1 MDIGDWVLAIGY
13 WRLDIGYWREV
24 KGMKIWKGI
33 AIVVA
38 LVGINLLVHQVV
50 VRWDMTN
57 DRRYSIAPTT
67 RSLIQSL
74 NAPLQV
80 TILLDGE
87 LNAGFLRL
95 QRATIEMVEE
105 LEAAR
110 GERREARGAEIG
122 YRVSAENIPQGLP
135 PTVIH
140 ERTHKGQ
147 TAQTTIYPYALVSYK
162 GKTTVI
168 ELLRNN
174 RGLSGEENLNHSIEN
189 LEFAFVEAIH
199 SLTRESVEKIAF
211 LEGHGE
217 LSEAEV
223 YDLSQ
228 ALSCYYQ
235 IDRGTLGDETGI
247 LDDYRAVIIAD
258 PQLPFSEKD
267 KYILDQY
274 LMQGGRI
281 LWVVN
286 GVRFSSDFLS
296 SQGKT
301 PIIPLDLQLND
312 MLFRYGIRVNPTLV
326 QDLQCLPMPVDVSS
340 DPQNP
345 NWQPMPWTYA
355 PLLLTSQASPITRN
369 VMQVSATMASCI
381 DFVGGEDGIRKETLL
396 ATSTNSKL
404 TGTPAEVDLS
414 MFEGSESDFQHAFIP
429 VAASLEGVFPSLY
442 AHLLP
447 PEELTIHA
455 PLRKQSE
462 PTKQI
467 VVAAGSTIRNEWQQG
482 QPLPLGYDRYTQT
495 QFGNR
500 DFMVNAVLY
509 LTDDTGWMSLRQKQ
523 ITLRLLNDQRAR
535 DQRVLAQV
543 ISIIVPLTLLAIIGI
558 VVIIV
563 RKKRY
568 VKQA

>member
-1 MDIGDWVLAIGY
+1 
-13 WRLDIGYWREV
+13 
-24 KGMKIWKGI
+24 MKIWKCI
-33 AIVVA
+33 AILA
-38 LVGINLLVHQVV
+38 TLILVNISVYHFIL
-50 VRWDMTN
+50 RWDMTN

-67 RSLIQSL
+67 KALLQEL
-74 NAPLQV
+74 DAPVQV
-80 TILLDGE
+80 VILLDGE
-87 LNAGFLRL
+87 LNAGFQRL
-95 QRATIEMVEE
+95 QRATIEIVEE
-105 LEAAR
+105 LAAVI
-110 GERREARGAEIG
+110 GNRRSGIE
-122 YRVSAENIPQGLP
+122 YRVSAEDIPQGIM

-147 TAQTTIYPYALVSYK
+147 TAQTTIYPFALVTYK
-162 GKTTVI
+162 GKTTIV

-189 LEFAFVEAIH
+189 LEFAFVEALH
-199 SLTRESVEKIAF
+199 ALTREKVEKIAF

-217 LSEAEV
+217 LSESEV

-228 ALSCYYQ
+228 ALSYYYQ
-235 IDRGTLGDETGI
+235 IDRGVLGTETGV
-247 LDDYRAVIIAD
+247 LDDYRVVVIAD
-258 PQLPFSEKD
+258 PQEPFTEEE

-286 GVRFSSDFLS
+286 GVRFSNETLS
-296 SQGKT
+296 QNGMT
-301 PIIPLDLQLND
+301 PVIPLDLNISD
-312 MLFRYGIRVNPTLV
+312 MLFRYGVRVNPALV

-340 DPQNP
+340 DPQHP

-369 VMQVSATMASCI
+369 LMQVSATMASCI
-381 DFVGGEDGIRKETLL
+381 EFVGGEDGLHKTTLL
-396 ATSTNSKL
+396 ATSSNSKI

-414 MFEGSESDFQHAFIP
+414 LFNGNENEFKYAFIP
-429 VAASLEGVFPSLY
+429 VAASIEGVFPSLF

-447 PEELTIHA
+447 PEGMQLHA
-455 PLRKQSE
+455 PLRKHSE

-467 VVAAGSTIRNEWQQG
+467 IVAAGSTIRNEWQKG

-509 LTDDTGWMSLRQKQ
+509 LTDDTGWMNLRQKQ
-523 ITLRLLNDQRAR
+523 LTLRLINDQRAR
-535 DQRVLAQV
+535 DGRIAAQI
-543 ISIIVPLTLLAIIGI
+543 ISIVMPLLLLTIVGAA
-558 VVIIV
+558 VILI

-568 VKQA
+568 TR

>member
-1 MDIGDWVLAIGY
+1 MRV
-13 WRLDIGYWREV
+13 
-24 KGMKIWKGI
+24 WKGI
-33 AIVVA
+33 AIVAAVV
-38 LVGINLLVHQVV
+38 LVNVLVHHFV

-67 RSLIQSL
+67 RTLIQSL
-74 NAPLQV
+74 DAPLQV

-87 LNAGFLRL
+87 LNAGFQRL

-105 LEAAR
+105 LEA
-110 GERREARGAEIG
+110 IG
-122 YRVSAENIPQGLP
+122 YWQLGIEYRVSAEEVPKGLS

-147 TAQTTIYPYALVSYK
+147 TAQTTVYPYALITYK
-162 GKTTVI
+162 GKTAVV

-199 SLTRESVEKIAF
+199 SLARESVEKIAF

-223 YDLSQ
+223 FDLSQ
-228 ALSCYYQ
+228 ALSHYYQ
-235 IDRGTLGDETGI
+235 IDRGTLGNETGV
-247 LDDYRAVIIAD
+247 LDEYRAVIIAD

-286 GVRFSSDFLS
+286 GVRFSEQTLS
-296 SQGKT
+296 ENGMT
-301 PIIPLDLQLND
+301 PVIPLELNISD
-312 MLFRYGIRVNPTLV
+312 MLFRYGVRINPALV
-326 QDLQCLPMPVDVSS
+326 QDLQCLPMPVDVS
-340 DPQNP
+340 DNPQQP

-369 VMQVSATMASCI
+369 IMQVSATMASCI
-381 DFVGGEDGIRKETLL
+381 DFVGGEDGLQKTTLL
-396 ATSTNSKL
+396 ATSSNSKL
-404 TGTPAEVDLS
+404 TGTPATVDLS
-414 MFEGSESDFQHAFIP
+414 LFNGTESEFQYAFVP
-429 VAASLEGVFPSLY
+429 VAASIEGVFPSLY

-447 PEELTIHA
+447 PEELQLHA
-455 PLRKQSE
+455 PLRKTSE

-509 LTDDTGWMSLRQKQ
+509 LTDDTGWMALRQKQ

-535 DQRVLAQV
+535 EERITAQV
-543 ISIIVPLTLLAIIGI
+543 VSIIMPLTILAIIGI
-558 VVIIV
+558 AVIGI

-568 VKQA
+568 TKQR

>member
-1 MDIGDWVLAIGY
+1 
-13 WRLDIGYWREV
+13 
-24 KGMKIWKGI
+24 MKFWKGI
-33 AIVVA
+33 AIVAA
-38 LVGINLLVHQVV
+38 LVVVNILVQPLV

-57 DRRYSIAPTT
+57 DRRYSIAPSTK
-67 RSLIQSL
+67 SLLQRL
-74 NAPLQV
+74 EAPLQV

-87 LNAGFLRL
+87 LNAGFTRL

-105 LEAAR
+105 LEAIGDR
-110 GERREARGAEIG
+110 ISDIG
-122 YRVSAENIPQGLP
+122 YRVSAEEIPQGLP

-147 TAQTTIYPYALVSYK
+147 TAQTTVYPFALLSYK
-162 GKTTVI
+162 GKTAIV

-199 SLTRESVEKIAF
+199 TLTRDSVEKIAF

-217 LSEAEV
+217 LSERDV
-223 YDLSQ
+223 FDLSQ
-228 ALSCYYQ
+228 ALSHYYQ
-235 IDRGTLGDETGI
+235 IDRGALGNETGV
-247 LDDYRAVIIAD
+247 LDDYRVVIIAD
-258 PQLPFSEKD
+258 PQEPFSETD

-281 LWVVN
+281 MWVLN
-286 GVRFSSDFLS
+286 GVRFSSDYLS

-301 PIIPLDLQLND
+301 PIAPLDLHLND
-312 MLFRYGIRVNPTLV
+312 MLFRYGVRVNPALV

-396 ATSTNSKL
+396 ATSSNSKV
-404 TGTPAEVDLS
+404 TNTPAEVDLS
-414 MFEGSESDFQHAFIP
+414 LFEGSESAFQYAFIP
-429 VAASLEGVFPSLY
+429 VAASLEGVFASLY

-447 PEELTIHA
+447 PEDVILHA

-462 PTKQI
+462 QTKQI

-509 LTDDTGWMSLRQKQ
+509 LTDDTGWMALRQKQ
-523 ITLRLLNDQRAR
+523 VTLRLLNDQRAR
-535 DQRVLAQV
+535 EQRIGAQI
-543 ISIIVPLTLLAIIGI
+543 ISIILPLIVLAAVAI
-558 VVIIV
+558 VVIVV
-563 RKKRY
+563 RRKRY
-568 VKQA
+568 MKQV

>member
-1 MDIGDWVLAIGY
+1 M
-13 WRLDIGYWREV
+13 RESEITMRV
-24 KGMKIWKGI
+24 WKGI
-33 AIVVA
+33 AIVAAVV
-38 LVGINLLVHQVV
+38 LVNVLVHHFV

-74 NAPLQV
+74 DAPLQV

-87 LNAGFLRL
+87 LNAGFQRL
-95 QRATIEMVEE
+95 QRATIEMVED
-105 LEAAR
+105 LEA
-110 GERREARGAEIG
+110 IG
-122 YRVSAENIPQGLP
+122 YWQLGIEYRVSAEEVPKGLS

-147 TAQTTIYPYALVSYK
+147 TAQTTVYPYALITYK
-162 GKTTVI
+162 GKTAVV

-199 SLTRESVEKIAF
+199 SLARESVEKIAF

-223 YDLSQ
+223 FDLSQ
-228 ALSCYYQ
+228 ALSHYYQ
-235 IDRGTLGDETGI
+235 IDRGTLGNETGV
-247 LDDYRAVIIAD
+247 LDEYRAVIIAD

-286 GVRFSSDFLS
+286 GVRFSEQTLS
-296 SQGKT
+296 ENGMT
-301 PIIPLDLQLND
+301 PVIPLELNISD
-312 MLFRYGIRVNPTLV
+312 MLFRYGVRINPALV
-326 QDLQCLPMPVDVSS
+326 QDLQCLPMPVDVS
-340 DPQNP
+340 DNPQQP

-369 VMQVSATMASCI
+369 IMQVSATMASCI
-381 DFVGGEDGIRKETLL
+381 DFVGGEDGLQKTALL
-396 ATSTNSKL
+396 ATSSNSKL
-404 TGTPAEVDLS
+404 TGTPATVDLS
-414 MFEGSESDFQHAFIP
+414 LFNGTESEFQYAFVP
-429 VAASLEGVFPSLY
+429 VAASIEGVFPSLY

-447 PEELTIHA
+447 PEDLQLHA
-455 PLRKQSE
+455 PLRKTSE

-509 LTDDTGWMSLRQKQ
+509 LTDDTGWMALRQKQ

-535 DQRVLAQV
+535 EERITAQV
-543 ISIIVPLTLLAIIGI
+543 VSIIMPLTILAIIGI
-558 VVIIV
+558 AVIGI

-568 VKQA
+568 TKQR

>member
-1 MDIGDWVLAIGY
+1 MRV
-13 WRLDIGYWREV
+13 
-24 KGMKIWKGI
+24 WKGI
-33 AIVVA
+33 AIVAAVV
-38 LVGINLLVHQVV
+38 LVNVLVHHFV

-67 RSLIQSL
+67 RALIQSL
-74 NAPLQV
+74 DAPLQV

-87 LNAGFLRL
+87 LNAGFQRL

-105 LEAAR
+105 LEA
-110 GERREARGAEIG
+110 IG
-122 YRVSAENIPQGLP
+122 YWQLGIEYRVSAEEVPKGLS

-147 TAQTTIYPYALVSYK
+147 TAQTTVYPYALITYK
-162 GKTTVI
+162 GKTAVV

-199 SLTRESVEKIAF
+199 SLARESVEKIAF

-223 YDLSQ
+223 FDLSQ
-228 ALSCYYQ
+228 ALSHYYQ
-235 IDRGTLGDETGI
+235 IDRGTLGNETGV
-247 LDDYRAVIIAD
+247 LDEYRAVIIAD

-286 GVRFSSDFLS
+286 GVRFSEQTLS
-296 SQGKT
+296 ENGMT
-301 PIIPLDLQLND
+301 PVIPLELNISD
-312 MLFRYGIRVNPTLV
+312 MLFRYGVRINPALV
-326 QDLQCLPMPVDVSS
+326 QDLQCLPMPVDVS
-340 DPQNP
+340 DNPQQP

-369 VMQVSATMASCI
+369 IMQVSATMASCI
-381 DFVGGEDGIRKETLL
+381 DFVGGEDGLQKTTLL
-396 ATSTNSKL
+396 ATSSNSKL
-404 TGTPAEVDLS
+404 TGTPATVDLS
-414 MFEGSESDFQHAFIP
+414 LFNGTESEFQYAFVP
-429 VAASLEGVFPSLY
+429 VAASIEGVFPSLY

-447 PEELTIHA
+447 PEDLQLHA
-455 PLRKQSE
+455 PLRKTSE

-509 LTDDTGWMSLRQKQ
+509 LTDDTGWMALRQKQ

-535 DQRVLAQV
+535 EERITAQV
-543 ISIIVPLTLLAIIGI
+543 VSIIMPLTILAIIGI
-558 VVIIV
+558 AVIGI

-568 VKQA
+568 TKQR

>member
-1 MDIGDWVLAIGY
+1 
-13 WRLDIGYWREV
+13 
-24 KGMKIWKGI
+24 MKIWKCI
-33 AIVVA
+33 AILA
-38 LVGINLLVHQVV
+38 TLILVNISVYHFIL
-50 VRWDMTN
+50 RWDMTN

-67 RSLIQSL
+67 KALLQEL
-74 NAPLQV
+74 DAPVQV
-80 TILLDGE
+80 VILLDGE
-87 LNAGFLRL
+87 LNAGFQRL
-95 QRATIEMVEE
+95 QRATIEIVEE
-105 LEAAR
+105 LGAVI
-110 GERREARGAEIG
+110 GNRRSGIE
-122 YRVSAENIPQGLP
+122 YRVSAEDIPQGIM

-147 TAQTTIYPYALVSYK
+147 TAQTTIYPFALVTYK
-162 GKTTVI
+162 GKTTIV

-189 LEFAFVEAIH
+189 LEFAFVEALH
-199 SLTRESVEKIAF
+199 ALTREKVEKIAF

-217 LSEAEV
+217 LSESEV

-228 ALSCYYQ
+228 ALSYYYQ
-235 IDRGTLGDETGI
+235 IDRGVLGTETGV
-247 LDDYRAVIIAD
+247 LDDYRVVVIAD
-258 PQLPFSEKD
+258 PQEPFTEED

-286 GVRFSSDFLS
+286 GVRFSNETLS
-296 SQGKT
+296 QNGMT
-301 PIIPLDLQLND
+301 PVIPLDLNISD
-312 MLFRYGIRVNPTLV
+312 MLFRYGVRVNPALV

-340 DPQNP
+340 DPQHP

-369 VMQVSATMASCI
+369 LMQVSATMASCI
-381 DFVGGEDGIRKETLL
+381 EFVGGEDGLHKTTLL
-396 ATSTNSKL
+396 ATSSNSKI

-414 MFEGSESDFQHAFIP
+414 LFNGNENEFKYAFIP
-429 VAASLEGVFPSLY
+429 VAASIEGVFPSLF

-447 PEELTIHA
+447 PEGMQLHA
-455 PLRKQSE
+455 PLRKHSE

-467 VVAAGSTIRNEWQQG
+467 ILAAGSTIRNEWQKG

-509 LTDDTGWMSLRQKQ
+509 LTDDTGWMNLRQKQ
-523 ITLRLLNDQRAR
+523 LTLRLINDQRAR
-535 DQRVLAQV
+535 DGRIAAQI
-543 ISIIVPLTLLAIIGI
+543 ISIVMPLLLLTIVGAA
-558 VVIIV
+558 VILI

-568 VKQA
+568 TR

>member
-1 MDIGDWVLAIGY
+1 
-13 WRLDIGYWREV
+13 
-24 KGMKIWKGI
+24 MKIWKSI

-38 LVGINLLVHQVV
+38 LVLINILVHHFV

-67 RSLIQSL
+67 QALMQTL
-74 NAPLQV
+74 DAPLQV
-80 TILLDGE
+80 TIFLDGE
-87 LNAGFLRL
+87 LNVGFLRL

-105 LEAAR
+105 L
-110 GERREARGAEIG
+110 GAVIG
-122 YRVSAENIPQGLP
+122 NRVSGIEYQVSAEDIPQGIP

-228 ALSCYYQ
+228 ALSRYYQ

-267 KYILDQY
+267 KYIIDQY

-312 MLFRYGIRVNPTLV
+312 MLFRYGIRVNPALV

-381 DFVGGEDGIRKETLL
+381 DFVGGEDGIRKEILL

>member
-1 MDIGDWVLAIGY
+1 
-13 WRLDIGYWREV
+13 
-24 KGMKIWKGI
+24 MKIWKGI
-33 AIVVA
+33 AIVAA
-38 LVGINLLVHQVV
+38 LVLTNVLVHHFV

-67 RSLIQSL
+67 RALIQSL
-74 NAPLQV
+74 DAPLQV

-87 LNAGFLRL
+87 LNAGFQRL

-105 LEAAR
+105 LEA
-110 GERREARGAEIG
+110 IG
-122 YRVSAENIPQGLP
+122 YWQLGIEYRVSAEEVPKGLS

-147 TAQTTIYPYALVSYK
+147 TAQTTVYPYALITYK
-162 GKTTVI
+162 GKTAVV
-168 ELLRNN
+168 ELLHNN

-189 LEFAFVEAIH
+189 LEFAFVEAIY
-199 SLTRESVEKIAF
+199 SLARESVEKIAF

-223 YDLSQ
+223 FDLSQ
-228 ALSCYYQ
+228 ALSHYYQ
-235 IDRGTLGDETGI
+235 IDRGTLGNETGV

-286 GVRFSSDFLS
+286 GVRFSEQTLS
-296 SQGKT
+296 ENGMT
-301 PIIPLDLQLND
+301 PVIPLELNISD
-312 MLFRYGIRVNPTLV
+312 MLFRYGVRINPTLV
-326 QDLQCLPMPVDVSS
+326 QDLQCLPMPVDVS
-340 DPQNP
+340 DNPQQP

-369 VMQVSATMASCI
+369 IMQVSATMASCI
-381 DFVGGEDGIRKETLL
+381 DFVGGEDGLQKTTLL
-396 ATSTNSKL
+396 ATSSNSKL
-404 TGTPAEVDLS
+404 TGTPATVDLS
-414 MFEGSESDFQHAFIP
+414 LFNGTESEFQYAFVP
-429 VAASLEGVFPSLY
+429 VAASIEGVFPSLY

-447 PEELTIHA
+447 PEDLQLHA
-455 PLRKQSE
+455 PLRKTSE

-509 LTDDTGWMSLRQKQ
+509 LTDDTGWMALRQKQ

-535 DQRVLAQV
+535 EERITAQV
-543 ISIIVPLTLLAIIGI
+543 VSIIMPLTILAIIGI
-558 VVIIV
+558 AVIGI

-568 VKQA
+568 TKQR

>member
-1 MDIGDWVLAIGY
+1 
-13 WRLDIGYWREV
+13 
-24 KGMKIWKGI
+24 MKIWKGI

-38 LVGINLLVHQVV
+38 LVLINILVHHFV

-67 RSLIQSL
+67 QALMQTL
-74 NAPLQV
+74 DAPLQV

-87 LNAGFLRL
+87 LNAGFLHL

-162 GKTTVI
+162 GKTTII

-228 ALSCYYQ
+228 ALSRYYQ

-312 MLFRYGIRVNPTLV
+312 MLFRYGIRVNPALV

>member
-1 MDIGDWVLAIGY
+1 MRV
-13 WRLDIGYWREV
+13 
-24 KGMKIWKGI
+24 WKGI
-33 AIVVA
+33 AIVAAVI
-38 LVGINLLVHQVV
+38 LVNILVHHFV

-67 RSLIQSL
+67 RALIQSL
-74 NAPLQV
+74 DAPLQV

-87 LNAGFLRL
+87 LNAGFQRL
-95 QRATIEMVEE
+95 QRATIEMVED
-105 LEAAR
+105 LEA
-110 GERREARGAEIG
+110 IG
-122 YRVSAENIPQGLP
+122 YWQLGIEYRVSAEEVPKGLS

-147 TAQTTIYPYALVSYK
+147 TAQTTVYPYALITYK
-162 GKTTVI
+162 GKTAVV

-199 SLTRESVEKIAF
+199 SLARESVEKIAF

-223 YDLSQ
+223 FDLSQ
-228 ALSCYYQ
+228 ALSHYYQ
-235 IDRGTLGDETGI
+235 IDRGTLGNETGV
-247 LDDYRAVIIAD
+247 LDEYRAVIIAD
-258 PQLPFSEKD
+258 PQLPFSEKE

-286 GVRFSSDFLS
+286 GVRFSEQTLS
-296 SQGKT
+296 ENGMT
-301 PIIPLDLQLND
+301 PVIPLELNISD
-312 MLFRYGIRVNPTLV
+312 MLFRYGVRINPALV
-326 QDLQCLPMPVDVSS
+326 QDLQCLPMPVDVS
-340 DPQNP
+340 DNPQQP

-369 VMQVSATMASCI
+369 IMQVSATMASCI
-381 DFVGGEDGIRKETLL
+381 DFVGGEDGLQKTTLL
-396 ATSTNSKL
+396 ATSSNSKL
-404 TGTPAEVDLS
+404 TGTPATVDLS
-414 MFEGSESDFQHAFIP
+414 LFNGTESEFQYAFVP
-429 VAASLEGVFPSLY
+429 VAASIEGVFPSLY

-447 PEELTIHA
+447 PEDLQLHA
-455 PLRKQSE
+455 PLRKTSE

-509 LTDDTGWMSLRQKQ
+509 LTDDTGWMALRQKQ

-535 DQRVLAQV
+535 EERITAQV
-543 ISIIVPLTLLAIIGI
+543 VSIIMPLTILAIIGI
-558 VVIIV
+558 AVIGI

-568 VKQA
+568 TKQR

>member
-1 MDIGDWVLAIGY
+1 
-13 WRLDIGYWREV
+13 
-24 KGMKIWKGI
+24 MKIWKSI

-38 LVGINLLVHQVV
+38 LVLINILVHHFV

-67 RSLIQSL
+67 QALMQTL
-74 NAPLQV
+74 DAPLQV

-105 LEAAR
+105 LEAIGNRQWA
-110 GERREARGAEIG
+110 IG

-228 ALSCYYQ
+228 ALSRYYQ

-312 MLFRYGIRVNPTLV
+312 MLFRYGIRVNPALV
-326 QDLQCLPMPVDVSS
+326 QDRQCLPMPVDVSS

>member
-1 MDIGDWVLAIGY
+1 MRV
-13 WRLDIGYWREV
+13 
-24 KGMKIWKGI
+24 WKGI
-33 AIVVA
+33 AIVAA
-38 LVGINLLVHQVV
+38 LVLVNVLVHHFV
-50 VRWDMTN
+50 VRWDVTN

-67 RSLIQSL
+67 RALIQSL
-74 NAPLQV
+74 DAPLQV

-87 LNAGFLRL
+87 LNAGFQRL

-105 LEAAR
+105 LEA
-110 GERREARGAEIG
+110 IG
-122 YRVSAENIPQGLP
+122 YWQLGIEYQVSAEEVPKGLS

-147 TAQTTIYPYALVSYK
+147 TAQTTVYPYALITYK
-162 GKTTVI
+162 GKTAVV

-199 SLTRESVEKIAF
+199 SLARESVEKIAF

-223 YDLSQ
+223 FDLSQ
-228 ALSCYYQ
+228 ALSHYYQ
-235 IDRGTLGDETGI
+235 IDRGTLGNETGV

-286 GVRFSSDFLS
+286 GVRFSEQTLS
-296 SQGKT
+296 ENGMT
-301 PIIPLDLQLND
+301 PVIPLELNISD
-312 MLFRYGIRVNPTLV
+312 MLFRYGVRINPALV
-326 QDLQCLPMPVDVSS
+326 QDLQCLPMPVDVS
-340 DPQNP
+340 DNPQQP
-345 NWQPMPWTYA
+345 NWQPMPWTYS

-369 VMQVSATMASCI
+369 IMQVSATMASCI
-381 DFVGGEDGIRKETLL
+381 DFVGGEDGLQKTTLL
-396 ATSTNSKL
+396 ATSSNSKL
-404 TGTPAEVDLS
+404 TGTPATVDLS
-414 MFEGSESDFQHAFIP
+414 LFHGTESEFQYAFVP
-429 VAASLEGVFPSLY
+429 VAASIEGVFPSLY

-447 PEELTIHA
+447 PEDLQLHA
-455 PLRKQSE
+455 PLRKTSE

-509 LTDDTGWMSLRQKQ
+509 LTDDTGWMALRQKQ

-535 DQRVLAQV
+535 EERITAQV
-543 ISIIVPLTLLAIIGI
+543 VSIIMPLTILAIIGI
-558 VVIIV
+558 AVIGI

-568 VKQA
+568 TKQR